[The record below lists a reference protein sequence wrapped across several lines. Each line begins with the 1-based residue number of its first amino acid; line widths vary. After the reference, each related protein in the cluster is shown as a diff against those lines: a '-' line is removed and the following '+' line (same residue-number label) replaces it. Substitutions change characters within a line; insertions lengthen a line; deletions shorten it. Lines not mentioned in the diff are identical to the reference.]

1 MARSTRRIIAALARP
16 LATLALLVA
25 LPGTARAQ
33 GVAGWAMPQLTVAH
47 WLLFVGVFVGFWLI
61 FYFILYP
68 YLLRFFSP
76 EYSKVLFWS
85 LFLFYAM
92 TWLHLS
98 SYLIFDIG
106 FYFPAARW
114 IAVTLTVLWLLWFVA
129 VMVRG
134 RRA

>member
-1 MARSTRRIIAALARP
+1 MATVARPLAVLAILAALARP
-16 LATLALLVA
+16 ALA
-25 LPGTARAQ
+25 Q
-33 GVAGWAMPQLTVAH
+33 DVAGWNLPQLTLAH
-47 WLLFVGVFVGFWLI
+47 WLLFVGVFVAFWVL
-61 FYFILYP
+61 FYFMLYP
-68 YLLRFFSP
+68 YFLRFFSP

-85 LFLFYAM
+85 LLLFYAM

-106 FYFPAARW
+106 FYFPWARW
-114 IAVTLTVLWLLWFVA
+114 VAAFLTGLWLMWFVA